1 MNIKRHDRKTTKSE
15 NELILLS
22 FKVTKKLKDA
32 FKAKVASQGKK
43 MGPVIKQ
50 FMQGYIKK

>member
-1 MNIKRHDRKTTKSE
+1 MNVKGPVRKIPKQE

-22 FKVTKKLKDA
+22 FKVTKRLKDA
-32 FKAKVASQGKK
+32 FKAKIASQGKK

-50 FMQGYIKK
+50 FMQDYIKK